1 MLYSFV
7 IHKILDKTE
16 KRSFIVIII
25 NILIIINNLTIINIL
40 DVLQEE
46 DNKICLD
53 KEVDLDEQTDLC
65 EKIAGNISDEDDV
78 PQISATLES
87 SNSPVVN
94 LKSTL
99 PILVADYES
108 ESNGKYINFNT
119 C

>member
-1 MLYSFV
+1 MLCSFV

-16 KRSFIVIII
+16 KRYFILIII
-25 NILIIINNLTIINIL
+25 NILIINNLTIINIL
-40 DVLQEE
+40 DVLQEA

-53 KEVDLDEQTDLC
+53 KEVDLDEQADLC
-65 EKIAGNISDEDDV
+65 EKIADNISDEDDV
-78 PQISATLES
+78 PQISVTVES
-87 SNSPVVN
+87 TNSPVVN